1 MVDELY
7 QKSVKPRPRA
17 EYLNV
22 WVYRPLAHLVV
33 KRLMNTR
40 ITPPQLVIFH
50 TVLGLIAAHQLE
62 RNGGG
67 WLAATLLIIKNIL
80 DNADGQLARAKNL
93 TSETGRYL
101 DTEMDLVVNF
111 ALFWAIGKYSGK
123 MLFSMLAFAAM
134 TLILSL
140 DFQWE
145 AAYRRARGQEF
156 RAAPDQKDEHPV
168 LLGILKG
175 FYELFFAPQDRL
187 IVRFDQWRYALLG
200 IPSENN
206 PAHEQA
212 AQQSYAA
219 GYTTAILS
227 NFGLGTQVTLLC
239 VFLVQRRPI
248 RYLWA
253 ILLQVLAI
261 LGIQLFRETQTRNR
275 YGEPRSGTVE

>member
-1 MVDELY
+1 M
-7 QKSVKPRPRA
+7 
-17 EYLNV
+17 

-50 TVLGLIAAHQLE
+50 TLLGLIAAYQLE
-62 RNGGG
+62 RKGGG

-156 RAAPDQKDEHPV
+156 RAAPDQKDENP
-168 LLGILKG
+168 LLLSILKG
-175 FYELFFAPQDRL
+175 FYELFFTPQDRL

-200 IPSENN
+200 ITTEDDLT
-206 PAHEQA
+206 AR
-212 AQQSYAA
+212 QSYAA

-253 ILLQVLAI
+253 IVLQVLAI
-261 LGIQLFRETQTRNR
+261 LGIQLFRETQTRGR
-275 YGEPRSGTVE
+275 YGKRYGAAPHTHDVQ